1 MDLAASVGPFPL
13 LLTPHCGLVL
23 LLLPSSHAAR
33 GLVLLL
39 LASLCRLG
47 APCLALLSCWL
58 LLSGTV
64 FVLVSF
70 ASSLPS
76 SRCAVGRSAVGG
88 GVVVAAWPC
97 RFVAG
102 WSVSCGLFVVVF
114 GVRVFLAGG
123 LGWAFVFA
131 VRWVGFYV
139 VGLGCWAVVGVVVG
153 RRLCCCPLLLMSLFG
168 TSA

>member
-1 MDLAASVGPFPL
+1 MLMDLAASVGPFPL

-23 LLLPSSHAAR
+23 LLLPSSHAAC

-70 ASSLPS
+70 ASALPS

-102 WSVSCGLFVVVF
+102 WLVSCGLFVVVLVF
-114 GVRVFLAGG
+114 GCFLVGG
-123 LGWAFVFA
+123 LGWVLVFVVWLFGFC
-131 VRWVGFYV
+131 VG
-139 VGLGCWAVVGVVVG
+139 GLGCWVVVGVVAG
-153 RRLCCCPLLLMSLFG
+153 RWLCCCPLFL
-168 TSA
+168 SAICV